1 VPIVLGG
8 TRAGRI
14 EHPLAVVILGGLAT
28 STLLNLFIVPAL
40 YLQFGRSARSTAE
53 ESSEHLKGHTDSDT
67 AAAGKHGHG
76 ADLRPL
82 TAGRSNPDL
91 RFRVC

>member
-8 TRAGRI
+8 TRAGYEI

-40 YLQFGRSARSTAE
+40 YLQFGRSALSTAE
-53 ESSEHLKGHTDSDT
+53 ESI
-67 AAAGKHGHG
+67 
-76 ADLRPL
+76 
-82 TAGRSNPDL
+82 
-91 RFRVC
+91 